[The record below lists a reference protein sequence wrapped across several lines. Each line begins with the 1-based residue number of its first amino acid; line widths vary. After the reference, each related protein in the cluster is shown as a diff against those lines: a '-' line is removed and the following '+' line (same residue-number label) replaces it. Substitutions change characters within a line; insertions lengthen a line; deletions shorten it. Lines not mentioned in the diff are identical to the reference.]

1 MKSTRIEFIHCA
13 GCMMILTSCGGKA
26 QQSDSADDIEA
37 SDTSAEPD
45 DTAVEEEV
53 FDPCETEIEDHW
65 EEIALAGLPALEAV
79 GGYTNWNGIIIAHV
93 SDGCYAAVNASCT
106 HQGGEIFYS
115 AIRNQFSCLV
125 HAATF
130 ALDGEWVMGQVAT
143 DIQSYPVARRD
154 NSLFILR

>member
-1 MKSTRIEFIHCA
+1 
-13 GCMMILTSCGGKA
+13 MILTSCGGKA
-26 QQSDSADDIEA
+26 QQSDSADNIEA
-37 SDTSAEPD
+37 SDTSAEPE
-45 DTAVEEEV
+45 DTAVVEEEI
-53 FDPCETEIEDHW
+53 FDPCEAEIEDHW

-93 SDGCYAAVNASCT
+93 RDGCYAAVNASCT